1 MSALPSEKTAIN
13 PTEKVHWNPELSSQ
27 FRTSSGGRC
36 SGMTLSSVPR
46 YEAENVQ
53 RNRDHA
59 VVVGGS
65 MAGLLAAR
73 VLADAFDGV
82 TVIEKDPLPDEPTP
96 RRGVPQGRHVHVLL
110 ESGRATL
117 EDFFPGFV
125 EDLLGAGGLMIDGGT
140 DFKFYND
147 GGYFAPTTERME
159 VYCASRPLIEHVV
172 RQRLEKRQEVQI
184 RDECQFTEYLVDEGA
199 ETVMGVA
206 VREGDSG
213 EMELHADL
221 VVDATGRTSR
231 TPAWLESHG
240 YDAPRVDDVHI
251 DVTYSSLYVERPPDD
266 RRMYLIPPSAPR
278 TCGGAAFLVER
289 DRWLVT
295 LAGVHD
301 AEPPS
306 APDEAKDFAS
316 KLPTPE
322 LERLLARHQILS
334 EKVHQYPFPSNR
346 RRRYEEL
353 ERFPT
358 GLLVIGDAIASFNP
372 IYGQGMS
379 VAALE
384 ALQLHHTLKSNGGGN
399 LALPFFDRAEDVVDI
414 AWKLAVG
421 GDFEFEQTTGPKPR
435 GTDLFNRYLSRL
447 FHKAH
452 QNGTLTEDF
461 YRVLTLEQP
470 PTSLLRPGVMRRVLV

>member
-1 MSALPSEKTAIN
+1 MLDQMGP
-13 PTEKVHWNPELSSQ
+13 
-27 FRTSSGGRC
+27 GGQC
-36 SGMTLSSVPR
+36 LGMTLSTVPR
-46 YEAENVQ
+46 YEPGTVRQNG
-53 RNRDHA
+53 DHA
-59 VVVGGS
+59 VVIGGS

-73 VLADAFDGV
+73 VLADAFEGV
-82 TVIEKDPLPDEPTP
+82 TVIERDPLPEEPVP

-117 EDFFPGFV
+117 EDLIPGFG

-172 RQRLEKRQEVQI
+172 RQRLETRNEVQI
-184 RDECQFTEYLVDEGA
+184 RDECQFTEYLVDGGA
-199 ETVMGVA
+199 ETVVGVT
-206 VREGDSG
+206 VREGATG
-213 EMELHADL
+213 EMDLHADL

-231 TPAWLESHG
+231 TPSWLENHG
-240 YDAPRVDDVHI
+240 YESPRVDDVHI
-251 DVTYSSLYVERPPDD
+251 DVIYSSLFVERPPDD

-278 TCGGAAFLVER
+278 TYGGAAFIVEQ

-301 AEPPS
+301 EEPPTD
-306 APDEAKDFAS
+306 PGEVEGFAS

-322 LERLLARHQILS
+322 LERLIAGHQILS
-334 EKVHQYPFPSNR
+334 EKIHQYPFPSNR

-353 ERFPT
+353 DRFPS
-358 GLLVIGDAIASFNP
+358 GLLVIGDAITSFNP

-384 ALQLHHTLKSNGGGN
+384 ALQLHNTLKSNGGGN
-399 LALPFFDRAEDVVDI
+399 LAPAFFDRVEDVVDI

-435 GTDLFNRYLSRL
+435 GTDFFNRYLSRL

-452 QNGTLTEDF
+452 RDGTLTEDF
-461 YRVLTLEQP
+461 YRVLTLERP
-470 PTSLLRPGVMRRVLV
+470 PTSLLRPSVMRRVLI